1 MEYNI
6 EGMGCTGCANTVQK
20 KLSEVAGVTAV
31 TVDFA
36 TKKAIVE
43 TDREIPFEALEKA
56 LEGTHYSIHQ
66 NTLSQSVSEHHHH
79 EESSKKT
86 KDSVIDFPPSGV
98 RGHIFYCPMHCEGD
112 KTYDHPGDCPV
123 CGMHLV
129 EQVGGAQQQHHHH
142 EETPKKVKGNGVF
155 YCPMHCEGDKTY
167 DHPGDCP
174 ICGMDLVEQ
183 VGGAQQHHHHQESPK
198 KVKGNGVFYC
208 PMHCEGD
215 KTYDHP
221 GDCPVCGMDLVEQV
235 STEAPEGE
243 SAEDQK
249 RKKLRRHFWGAVAFT
264 LPIFII
270 AMSGMW
276 HNNPLYELMPV
287 SAWNWV
293 QFALSLPVVF
303 YFCWIFFER
312 AWRSIKTLRFNMF
325 TLIGIGAGVAWLF
338 SVVGLLVP
346 DMFPEQFKEHG
357 SVHLYFEAATVILTL
372 VLLGQVL
379 EADAHSR
386 TQSAIKKLLNLAP
399 NEATKII
406 HGKEV
411 TVSVEEV
418 KKGDLLRV
426 KPGEKIP
433 VDGVITEGSAS
444 IDESMITGEPIPAE
458 KEVGNKVSAG
468 TLNGMQSFV
477 MQAEKV
483 GSDTLLSQIVQLV
496 QQASSSRAP
505 IQNLADKIA
514 SYFVPIVIGI
524 SVLTFVIWSVFGG
537 ENAYVYALLNAVAVL
552 IIACPCALG
561 LATPMSVMVGVG
573 KGAQNGILIRNAEAL
588 EVMNHVN
595 TLVVDKTGTLTEGK
609 PSVSR
614 VLTFGDTTEKDL
626 LQTLY
631 SLNKQSEHPLAKA
644 TNTYAQAQGIT
655 SLPFTHF
662 EAIAGRGVKATFEGK
677 DYFFGNE
684 RLIKELDIALPE
696 EVSTAVKA
704 EQAQGKTVSLV
715 VVGKQVIGAV
725 AITDKVK
732 ASTAEAI
739 QELQDLGVE
748 IVMLT
753 GDNPLTAEAVAKEI
767 GVTQYKAGMLPQNK
781 QEEVVR
787 LQAEGKIVA
796 MAGDG
801 INDAPALAQA
811 NVGIAM
817 GNGTDIAIESAK
829 ITLVKGDLS
838 GIVKAKKLSKAV
850 VKNIRENLFFALV
863 YNSVGIPVA
872 AGVLYPIFG
881 ILLSPMLGALA
892 MSFSSVSVISN
903 ALRLRRTKL

>member
-36 TKKAIVE
+36 TKKATVE

-56 LEGTHYSIHQ
+56 LEDTHYSIHQ
-66 NTLSQSVSEHHHH
+66 SSNSEG
-79 EESSKKT
+79 S
-86 KDSVIDFPPSGV
+86 
-98 RGHIFYCPMHCEGD
+98 
-112 KTYDHPGDCPV
+112 
-123 CGMHLV
+123 
-129 EQVGGAQQQHHHH
+129 
-142 EETPKKVKGNGVF
+142 GVF

-243 SAEDQK
+243 STEEQK
-249 RKKLRRHFWGAVAFT
+249 RKKLRRKFWGGVAFT

-276 HNNPLYELMPV
+276 HNNPLYELMPI

-303 YFCWIFFER
+303 YFCWVFFER
-312 AWRSIKTLRFNMF
+312 AWRSIRTLRFNMF

-338 SVVGLLVP
+338 SVIGLLAP
-346 DMFPEQFKEHG
+346 DIFPEQFKEHG

-386 TQSAIKKLLNLAP
+386 TQGAIKKLLNLAP
-399 NEATKII
+399 NEATKIV
-406 HGKEV
+406 HGEEIRVSIEEV
-411 TVSVEEV
+411 TL
-418 KKGDLLRV
+418 GDLLRV

-433 VDGVITEGSAS
+433 VDGVIIEGNAS

-458 KEVGNKVSAG
+458 KEVGSKVSAG
-468 TLNGMQSFV
+468 TLNGAQSFV
-477 MQAEKV
+477 MKAEKV

-514 SYFVPIVIGI
+514 SYFVPIVITI
-524 SVLTFVIWSVFGG
+524 SVITFIVWSVLGG
-537 ENAYVYALLNAVAVL
+537 ENAYIYALLNAVAVL

-573 KGAQNGILIRNAEAL
+573 RGAQHGILIRNAEAL
-588 EVMNHVN
+588 EVMNKVN
-595 TLVVDKTGTLTEGK
+595 TLVIDKTGTLTEGK
-609 PSVSR
+609 PSVSE
-614 VLTFGDTTEKDL
+614 VFTFGNRSEKDL
-626 LQTLY
+626 LQVLY
-631 SLNKQSEHPLAKA
+631 SLNQHSEHPLAKA
-644 TNTYAQAQGIT
+644 TNTYAQAQGAT
-655 SLPFTHF
+655 PLPFTNF
-662 EAIAGRGVKATFEGK
+662 EALAGRGVKASYEGK
-677 DYFFGNE
+677 NYFFGNE
-684 RLIKELDIALPE
+684 RLTEEIGAPLSKEIQT
-696 EVSTAVKA
+696 VVKTA
-704 EQAQGKTVSLV
+704 QAAGKTVSLLAIEKEIAGV
-715 VVGKQVIGAV
+715 VT
-725 AITDKVK
+725 ITDRVK
-732 ASTAEAI
+732 TSTAQAL

-753 GDNPLTAEAVAKEI
+753 GDNPTTAAAIAKEI
-767 GVTQYKAGMLPQNK
+767 GISNYKAGMLPQNK
-781 QEEVVR
+781 QAEVAR

-817 GNGTDIAIESAK
+817 GTGTDIAIESAE
-829 ITLVKGDLS
+829 ITLVKGDLN

-850 VKNIRENLFFALV
+850 MKNIRENLFFALV
-863 YNSVGIPVA
+863 YNAVGIPVA

>member
-36 TKKAIVE
+36 TKKATVE

-66 NTLSQSVSEHHHH
+66 SSNSEG
-79 EESSKKT
+79 S
-86 KDSVIDFPPSGV
+86 
-98 RGHIFYCPMHCEGD
+98 
-112 KTYDHPGDCPV
+112 
-123 CGMHLV
+123 
-129 EQVGGAQQQHHHH
+129 
-142 EETPKKVKGNGVF
+142 GVF

-243 SAEDQK
+243 SAEEQK
-249 RKKLRRHFWGAVAFT
+249 RKKLRRKFWGAVAFT

-276 HNNPLYELMPV
+276 HNNPLYELMPI

-303 YFCWIFFER
+303 YFCWVFFER
-312 AWRSIKTLRFNMF
+312 AWRSIRTLRFNMF

-338 SVVGLLVP
+338 SVVGLLAP
-346 DMFPEQFKEHG
+346 DIFPEQFKEHG

-386 TQSAIKKLLNLAP
+386 TQGAIKKLLNLAP
-399 NEATKII
+399 NEATKIV
-406 HGKEV
+406 HGEEIRVSIEEV
-411 TVSVEEV
+411 TL
-418 KKGDLLRV
+418 GDLLRV

-433 VDGVITEGSAS
+433 VDGVITEGNAS

-458 KEVGNKVSAG
+458 KGVGSKVSAG
-468 TLNGMQSFV
+468 TLNGAQSFV
-477 MQAEKV
+477 MKAEKV

-514 SYFVPIVIGI
+514 SYFVPIVITI
-524 SVLTFVIWSVFGG
+524 SVLTFIVWSVLGG
-537 ENAYVYALLNAVAVL
+537 ENAYIYALLNAVAVL

-573 KGAQNGILIRNAEAL
+573 RGAQHGILIRNAEAL
-588 EVMNHVN
+588 EVMNKVN
-595 TLVVDKTGTLTEGK
+595 TLVIDKTGTLTEGK
-609 PSVSR
+609 PSVSE
-614 VLTFGDTTEKDL
+614 VFTFGNRSEKDL
-626 LQTLY
+626 LQVLY
-631 SLNKQSEHPLAKA
+631 SLNQHSEHPLAKA
-644 TNTYAQAQGIT
+644 TNADTQA
-655 SLPFTHF
+655 
-662 EAIAGRGVKATFEGK
+662 
-677 DYFFGNE
+677 
-684 RLIKELDIALPE
+684 
-696 EVSTAVKA
+696 
-704 EQAQGKTVSLV
+704 
-715 VVGKQVIGAV
+715 
-725 AITDKVK
+725 
-732 ASTAEAI
+732 
-739 QELQDLGVE
+739 
-748 IVMLT
+748 
-753 GDNPLTAEAVAKEI
+753 
-767 GVTQYKAGMLPQNK
+767 
-781 QEEVVR
+781 
-787 LQAEGKIVA
+787 
-796 MAGDG
+796 
-801 INDAPALAQA
+801 
-811 NVGIAM
+811 
-817 GNGTDIAIESAK
+817 
-829 ITLVKGDLS
+829 
-838 GIVKAKKLSKAV
+838 
-850 VKNIRENLFFALV
+850 
-863 YNSVGIPVA
+863 
-872 AGVLYPIFG
+872 
-881 ILLSPMLGALA
+881 
-892 MSFSSVSVISN
+892 
-903 ALRLRRTKL
+903 

>member
-6 EGMGCTGCANTVQK
+6 EGMECTGCANTVQK

-36 TKKAIVE
+36 TKKATVE

-66 NTLSQSVSEHHHH
+66 SSNSEGSGVFYCPMHCEGDKTYDHPGDCPICGMHLVEQVGGAQQQHHHH
-79 EESSKKT
+79 EESPKKVKGNGVFYCPMHCEGDKTYDHPGDCPVCGMHLVEQVGGAQQQHHHHEESPKKT

-123 CGMHLV
+123 CGM
-129 EQVGGAQQQHHHH
+129 
-142 EETPKKVKGNGVF
+142 
-155 YCPMHCEGDKTY
+155 
-167 DHPGDCP
+167 
-174 ICGMDLVEQ
+174 
-183 VGGAQQHHHHQESPK
+183 
-198 KVKGNGVFYC
+198 
-208 PMHCEGD
+208 
-215 KTYDHP
+215 
-221 GDCPVCGMDLVEQV
+221 DLVEQV
-235 STEAPEGE
+235 STEVAFPPSGVRGL

-312 AWRSIKTLRFNMF
+312 AWRSIKTLHFNMF

-386 TQSAIKKLLNLAP
+386 TQGAIKKLLNLAP
-399 NEATKII
+399 NEATKIV
-406 HGKEV
+406 HGEEIRVSIEEV
-411 TVSVEEV
+411 TL
-418 KKGDLLRV
+418 GDLLRV

-433 VDGVITEGSAS
+433 VDGVITEGNAS

-458 KEVGNKVSAG
+458 KGVGSKVSAG
-468 TLNGMQSFV
+468 TLNGAQSFV
-477 MQAEKV
+477 MKAEKV

-514 SYFVPIVIGI
+514 SYFVPIVITI
-524 SVLTFVIWSVFGG
+524 SVITFIVWSVLGS
-537 ENAYVYALLNAVAVL
+537 ENAYIYALLNAVAVL

-573 KGAQNGILIRNAEAL
+573 RGAQHGILIRNAEAL
-588 EVMNHVN
+588 EVMNKVN
-595 TLVVDKTGTLTEGK
+595 TLVIDKTGTLTEGK
-609 PSVSR
+609 PSVSE
-614 VLTFGDTTEKDL
+614 VFTFGNRSEKDL
-626 LQTLY
+626 LQVLY
-631 SLNKQSEHPLAKA
+631 SLNQHSEHPLAKA
-644 TNTYAQAQGIT
+644 TNTYTQAQGAT
-655 SLPFTHF
+655 PLPFTNF
-662 EAIAGRGVKATFEGK
+662 EALAGRGVKASYEEK
-677 DYFFGNE
+677 NYFFGNE
-684 RLIKELDIALPE
+684 RLMEEIGASLSKEIQT
-696 EVSTAVKA
+696 VVKTA
-704 EQAQGKTVSLV
+704 QAAGKTVSLLAIEKEIIGV
-715 VVGKQVIGAV
+715 VT
-725 AITDKVK
+725 ITDKIKTSTVK
-732 ASTAEAI
+732 AL
-739 QELQDLGVE
+739 QELQGLGVE

-753 GDNPLTAEAVAKEI
+753 GDNPITAAAIAKEI
-767 GVTQYKAGMLPQNK
+767 GISNYKAGMLPQNK
-781 QEEVVR
+781 QEEVKR
-787 LQAEGKIVA
+787 LQTEGKIVA

-817 GNGTDIAIESAK
+817 GTGTDIAIESAE
-829 ITLVKGDLS
+829 ITLVKGDLN

-850 VKNIRENLFFALV
+850 MKNIRENLFFALV
-863 YNSVGIPVA
+863 YNAVGIPVA

>member
-36 TKKAIVE
+36 TKKATVE

-66 NTLSQSVSEHHHH
+66 SSNSEG
-79 EESSKKT
+79 
-86 KDSVIDFPPSGV
+86 SGV
-98 RGHIFYCPMHCEGD
+98 FYCPMHCEGD
-112 KTYDHPGDCPV
+112 KTYDHPGDCPI

-129 EQVGGAQQQHHHH
+129 EQVGGAQHQHHHH
-142 EETPKKVKGNGVF
+142 EETPKKAKGSGVF

-208 PMHCEGD
+208 PMHCEGN

-243 SAEDQK
+243 SSEEQK

-270 AMSGMW
+270 AMIGMW

-312 AWRSIKTLRFNMF
+312 AWRSIKTLHFNMF

-386 TQSAIKKLLNLAP
+386 TQGAIKKLLNLAP
-399 NEATKII
+399 NEATKIV
-406 HGKEV
+406 HGEEIRVSIEEV
-411 TVSVEEV
+411 TL
-418 KKGDLLRV
+418 GDLLRV

-433 VDGVITEGSAS
+433 VDGVITEGNAS

-458 KEVGNKVSAG
+458 KGVGSKVSAG
-468 TLNGMQSFV
+468 TLNGAQSFV
-477 MQAEKV
+477 MKAEKV

-514 SYFVPIVIGI
+514 SYFVPIVITI
-524 SVLTFVIWSVFGG
+524 SVITFIVWSVLGS
-537 ENAYVYALLNAVAVL
+537 ENAYIYALLNAVAVL

-573 KGAQNGILIRNAEAL
+573 RGAQHGILIRNAEAL
-588 EVMNHVN
+588 EVMNKVN
-595 TLVVDKTGTLTEGK
+595 TLVIDKTGTLTEGK
-609 PSVSR
+609 PSVSE
-614 VLTFGDTTEKDL
+614 VFTFGNRSEKDL
-626 LQTLY
+626 LQVLY
-631 SLNKQSEHPLAKA
+631 SLNQHSEHPLAKA
-644 TNTYAQAQGIT
+644 TNTYTQAQGAT
-655 SLPFTHF
+655 PLPFTNF
-662 EAIAGRGVKATFEGK
+662 EALAGRGVKASYEEK
-677 DYFFGNE
+677 NYFFGNE
-684 RLIKELDIALPE
+684 RLMEEIGASLSKEIQT
-696 EVSTAVKA
+696 VVKTA
-704 EQAQGKTVSLV
+704 QAAGKTVSLLAIEKEIIGV
-715 VVGKQVIGAV
+715 VT
-725 AITDKVK
+725 ITDRVK
-732 ASTAEAI
+732 ISTVQAL

-753 GDNPLTAEAVAKEI
+753 GDNPTTAAAIAKEI
-767 GVTQYKAGMLPQNK
+767 GISNYKAGMLPQNK
-781 QEEVVR
+781 QEEVKR
-787 LQAEGKIVA
+787 LQTEGKIVA

-817 GNGTDIAIESAK
+817 GTGTDIAIESAE
-829 ITLVKGDLS
+829 ITLVKGDLN
-838 GIVKAKKLSKAV
+838 GIAKAKKLSKAV
-850 VKNIRENLFFALV
+850 MKNIRENLFFALV
-863 YNSVGIPVA
+863 YNAVGIPVA

>member
-6 EGMGCTGCANTVQK
+6 EGMGCAGCANTVQK

-36 TKKAIVE
+36 TKKATVK

-66 NTLSQSVSEHHHH
+66 ASSSEG
-79 EESSKKT
+79 S
-86 KDSVIDFPPSGV
+86 
-98 RGHIFYCPMHCEGD
+98 
-112 KTYDHPGDCPV
+112 
-123 CGMHLV
+123 
-129 EQVGGAQQQHHHH
+129 
-142 EETPKKVKGNGVF
+142 
-155 YCPMHCEGDKTY
+155 
-167 DHPGDCP
+167 
-174 ICGMDLVEQ
+174 
-183 VGGAQQHHHHQESPK
+183 
-198 KVKGNGVFYC
+198 GVFYC

-312 AWRSIKTLRFNMF
+312 AWRSIKTLHFNMF

-411 TVSVEEV
+411 TVSIEEV

-588 EVMNHVN
+588 EVMNRVN

-609 PSVSR
+609 PSVSS
-614 VLTFGDTTEKDL
+614 VLTFGNTTEKDL

-631 SLNKQSEHPLAKA
+631 SLNKHSEHPLAKA

-655 SLPFTHF
+655 SLSFTHF
-662 EAIAGRGVKATFEGK
+662 EALAGRGVKATFEGK

-684 RLIKELDIALPE
+684 RLIKELNIALPE

-767 GVTQYKAGMLPQNK
+767 GITQYKAGMLPQNK

>member
-36 TKKAIVE
+36 TKKATVE

-66 NTLSQSVSEHHHH
+66 SSNSEG
-79 EESSKKT
+79 S
-86 KDSVIDFPPSGV
+86 
-98 RGHIFYCPMHCEGD
+98 
-112 KTYDHPGDCPV
+112 
-123 CGMHLV
+123 
-129 EQVGGAQQQHHHH
+129 
-142 EETPKKVKGNGVF
+142 GVF

-243 SAEDQK
+243 SAEEQK

-276 HNNPLYELMPV
+276 HNNPLYELMPI

-303 YFCWIFFER
+303 YFCWVFFER
-312 AWRSIKTLRFNMF
+312 AWRSIRTLRFNMF

-338 SVVGLLVP
+338 SVVGLLAP
-346 DMFPEQFKEHG
+346 DIFPEQFKEHG

-386 TQSAIKKLLNLAP
+386 TQGAIKKLLNLAP
-399 NEATKII
+399 NEATKIV
-406 HGKEV
+406 HGEEIRVSIEEV
-411 TVSVEEV
+411 TL
-418 KKGDLLRV
+418 GDLLRV

-433 VDGVITEGSAS
+433 VDGVITEGNAS

-458 KEVGNKVSAG
+458 KEVGSKVSAG
-468 TLNGMQSFV
+468 TLNGAQSFV
-477 MQAEKV
+477 MKAEKV

-514 SYFVPIVIGI
+514 SYFVPIVITI
-524 SVLTFVIWSVFGG
+524 SVITFIVWSVLGG
-537 ENAYVYALLNAVAVL
+537 ENAYIYALLNAVAVL

-573 KGAQNGILIRNAEAL
+573 RGAQHGILIRNAEAL
-588 EVMNHVN
+588 EVMNKVN
-595 TLVVDKTGTLTEGK
+595 TLVIDKTGTLTEGK
-609 PSVSR
+609 PSVSE
-614 VLTFGDTTEKDL
+614 VFTFGNRSEKDL
-626 LQTLY
+626 LQVLY
-631 SLNKQSEHPLAKA
+631 SLNQHSEHPLAKA
-644 TNTYAQAQGIT
+644 TNTYAQAQGAT
-655 SLPFTHF
+655 PLPFTNF
-662 EAIAGRGVKATFEGK
+662 EALAGRGVKASYEGK
-677 DYFFGNE
+677 NYFFGNE
-684 RLIKELDIALPE
+684 RLME
-696 EVSTAVKA
+696 EIGAPLSEEIQTVVKTA
-704 EQAQGKTVSLV
+704 QAAGKTVSLLAVEKEITGV
-715 VVGKQVIGAV
+715 VT
-725 AITDKVK
+725 ITDRVK
-732 ASTAEAI
+732 TSTVQAL

-753 GDNPLTAEAVAKEI
+753 GDNPTTAAAIAKEI
-767 GVTQYKAGMLPQNK
+767 GISNYKAGMLPQNK
-781 QEEVVR
+781 QAEVAR

-817 GNGTDIAIESAK
+817 GTGTDIAIESAE
-829 ITLVKGDLS
+829 ITLVKGDLN

-850 VKNIRENLFFALV
+850 MKNIRENLFFALV
-863 YNSVGIPVA
+863 YNAVGIPVA